1 MLDNVL
7 RINIKNLIHNWNDF
21 FYLTILLVF
30 GSIYFMLNN
39 ENYNGIWVFIVF
51 FLIQFAF
58 TSYLS
63 IKYFYL
69 NKNEVYIIRPDSI
82 TLTKYSKT
90 EVFSTQDINKIVVCK
105 SANMDSFGM
114 PFSTFERFRLIKVYI
129 NNGRVLI
136 LTNLLEYDIEEPLK
150 ILENVKLERRMG
162 FSFFI

>member
-1 MLDNVL
+1 MIDNVL
-7 RINIKNLIHNWNDF
+7 RINRKSLIHNWNDF

-30 GSIYFMLNN
+30 GSIYFILNN
-39 ENYNGIWVFIVF
+39 ENYNGVWVFIVF
-51 FLIQFAF
+51 IGIQFAF
-58 TSYLS
+58 TCYLS
-63 IKYFYL
+63 IKYYNL

-90 EVFSTQDINKIVVCK
+90 EVFSTQEIKKIVVCK

-114 PFSTFERFRLIKVYI
+114 PFSTFERFRLVKVYL
-129 NNGRVLI
+129 NNGRILI